1 MISLY
6 TYPKIS
12 KEIKKP
18 WWRNIR
24 ILHHLWS
31 TKEHLQGKYYR
42 KPSNLSIKFSFHKGI
57 SLYVCKNYNLY
68 VKFCDLAPLAQFKKR
83 EKHPRRS
90 VHLRKVAGKKPET
103 LLKVTLLHGCF
114 SRF

>member
-1 MISLY
+1 MM
-6 TYPKIS
+6 
-12 KEIKKP
+12 KKHQ
-18 WWRNIR
+18 N
-24 ILHHLWS
+24 LHHLWS

-83 EKHPRRS
+83 EKQQ
-90 VHLRKVAGKKPET
+90 
-103 LLKVTLLHGCF
+103 
-114 SRF
+114 